1 MKKKLIVAAGT
12 VVLVLVIVLGCVLFW
27 NSRREEQPPEISAV
41 VVSSRL
47 EQVSELATARYYYTN
62 MGVFEDSND
71 FYGIKIPF
79 TTKRFI
85 VSYDG
90 TILAGVDLAVA
101 DVVITDTA
109 LTVRLPEH
117 PNGTAVVIA
126 PGGGYARVVIDK
138 ESEEYAE
145 HWLNPAGV
153 TAFILHYRM
162 PSDPHNSNRT
172 DVMLEDGQR
181 AMRIVR
187 AHAKE
192 WGIDPNKIGIMGSS
206 AGGHLAS
213 SINAEYDHEFYKHVD
228 ASDDVSAK
236 PDFAILCYPV
246 ITMQDKWAHNGTKKR
261 LLGMNPTQEEKDR
274 YSSELYV
281 TKNTSPSFIVLAE
294 DDDVVPSMNGVLY
307 FQALRANGV
316 MNSEIHVFRRGG
328 HGFGIERI
336 ADDNALGMWP
346 KLATNW
352 LQGIGMLP
360 KVTK

>member
-1 MKKKLIVAAGT
+1 MEFKIPRFGKKLIEKVVKLDRKCFRRAAAAAAICVAAGT
-12 VVLVLVIVLGCVLFW
+12 LSSTAFAAPLTDGEVMNLWPGKAPGSENVTFD
-27 NSRREEQPPEISAV
+27 EV
-41 VVSSRL
+41 VVERSSDPNKKHDR
-47 EQVSELATARYYYTN
+47 A
-62 MGVFEDSND
+62 MMH
-71 FYGIKIPF
+71 IKTP
-79 TTKRFI
+79 T
-85 VSYDG
+85 
-90 TILAGVDLAVA
+90 
-101 DVVITDTA
+101 

-187 AHAKE
+187 AHAQE

>member
-1 MKKKLIVAAGT
+1 MEFKVPGFGKKLIEKALKFDRKCFRRAAAAAAICVAAGALSST
-12 VVLVLVIVLGCVLFW
+12 AFAAPLADGEVMNLWPGKAPGSENVTFD
-27 NSRREEQPPEISAV
+27 EV
-41 VVSSRL
+41 VVER
-47 EQVSELATARYYYTN
+47 
-62 MGVFEDSND
+62 SNEPSKKHD
-71 FYGIKIPF
+71 RAMMHIKTP
-79 TTKRFI
+79 T
-85 VSYDG
+85 
-90 TILAGVDLAVA
+90 
-101 DVVITDTA
+101 

-145 HWLNPAGV
+145 HWLNSAGV